1 MTAAPANDNLG
12 GRLAYGVED
21 AATAMSVG
29 KSTVWRWIH
38 DGKVQTKKIGGRTL
52 IPRSEL
58 LRLLEEPDAA

>member
-1 MTAAPANDNLG
+1 MTAANDNRLAE
-12 GRLAYGVED
+12 RLAYGVED

-38 DGKVQTKKIGGRTL
+38 DGKVSTKKIGGRTL

-58 LRLLEEPDAA
+58 LRLLDAA